1 MSCIKNPKN
10 ITKKILITSSWILK
24 KKKKIKPWCQQEF
37 ADLWEKNNRKLKNQ
51 QELTQHQ
58 LVFLDLH
65 DLYGWLFGKKNKH
78 EQEYYSF
85 ENEEKSIIY
94 SWYDVQNSLNM
105 YVWLMK

>member
-1 MSCIKNPKN
+1 MNFEEKE
-10 ITKKILITSSWILK
+10 
-24 KKKKIKPWCQQEF
+24 KIKPWCQQEF

-85 ENEEKSIIY
+85 EKWRKINHIFLIWCAKFSK
-94 SWYDVQNSLNM
+94 
-105 YVWLMK
+105 YVCMADEIKNNTHISS

>member
-1 MSCIKNPKN
+1 MIYMDD
-10 ITKKILITSSWILK
+10 
-24 KKKKIKPWCQQEF
+24 F
-37 ADLWEKNNRKLKNQ
+37 
-51 QELTQHQ
+51 
-58 LVFLDLH
+58 LV
-65 DLYGWLFGKKNKH
+65 KKNKH